1 MTSINGD
8 LLKILQD
15 IATRQNL
22 SVDDLLR
29 LWISEHGRQG
39 VVPVR
44 ALELALDGVISVNEA
59 QEIIF
64 FNQGAEAIFSYIAE
78 EVLGKRLDVLIPDDM
93 VPIHR
98 IHMEEFGSSKIDSK
112 LMANRLANVKGR
124 RKDGSVFPLE
134 ASISRVEWQNQ
145 RIFTAIVRDV
155 SQQQTLERQLREERD
170 LIGKV
175 MNASPAAITVLDV
188 GGKIIFANTRAAE
201 IYGASQGEITG
212 KAFDDLQ
219 WGYTDFAGH
228 PLSRD
233 QQPFAQVMKTR
244 QPVYNVRHAIEWS
257 DGKKVYLNING
268 VPMFDDQGEINKV
281 IFTTEDISFQKQI
294 EDELK
299 AALDKE
305 RHLSEI
311 RSLFLSAVSHEFRN
325 PMTLIMTNTGYL
337 RLRLDHLGKDD
348 ILTRL
353 SNIDRQVNRLSAI
366 VDEVSFISRS
376 QTGQITLKP
385 KHINPVEYLKKT
397 TAEIAA
403 IHADKYI
410 EFIFEPKGAVA
421 ATIAI
426 DEYLMDRICTNILG
440 NAVKYSEQGSQVV
453 VRYECAPAAFEFE
466 VQDFGRGIPQ
476 EDQEHLFEVFY
487 RGTNVEGI
495 SGTGLGLVVAQ
506 KAVETHRGTISF
518 ESKERQGTIF
528 FITLPYLD

>member
-1 MTSINGD
+1 MTSINAD
-8 LLKILQD
+8 LLKILKD
-15 IATRQNL
+15 IAARQNL
-22 SVDDLLR
+22 SVEDLLR
-29 LWISEHGRQG
+29 SWVMEHERQG
-39 VVPVR
+39 MVPVR

-64 FNQGAEAIFSYIAE
+64 FNQGAETIFCYTSE
-78 EVLGKRLDVLIPDDM
+78 EVLGKRLDMLIPDDM

-98 IHMEEFGSSKIDSK
+98 VHMEEFGASKVDSK

-134 ASISRVEWQNQ
+134 ASISKVEWQNQ

-175 MNASPAAITVLDV
+175 MNASPAAITVMDV
-188 GGKIIFANTRAAE
+188 RGKIIFANVRAAE
-201 IYGASQGEITG
+201 IYGVSQGEITR
-212 KAFDDLQ
+212 KTFKDLQ
-219 WGYTDFAGH
+219 WQYTDFDGN
-228 PLSRD
+228 PLPED

-257 DGKKVYLNING
+257 SGKKVYLNING
-268 VPMFDDQGEINKV
+268 VPMFDEQGEISKV
-281 IFTTEDISFQKQI
+281 VFSTEDISFQKQI

-299 AALDKE
+299 AALAKE

-311 RSLFLSAVSHEFRN
+311 RSLFLSTVSHEFRN
-325 PMTLIMTNTGYL
+325 PMTLILTNTGYL
-337 RLRLDHLGKDD
+337 RLRLDHLNQDD

-353 SNIDRQVNRLSAI
+353 NNIDRQVNRLSAI

-376 QTGQITLKP
+376 QTGQITLTP
-385 KHINPVEYLKKT
+385 KRINPVEYLRKT
-397 TAEIAA
+397 TAEIGA
-403 IHADKYI
+403 INADKNI
-410 EFIFEPKGAVA
+410 EFTLEPKGKVA
-421 ATIAI
+421 TSIMV
-426 DEYLMDRICTNILG
+426 DEYLLDRIYTNVLG
-440 NAVKYSEQGSQVV
+440 NAVKYSAQGGQVV
-453 VRYECAPAAFEFE
+453 VCYECTAEAFELE
-466 VQDFGRGIPQ
+466 IQDFGRGIPH

-495 SGTGLGLVVAQ
+495 TGTGLGLVVAQ

-518 ESKERQGTIF
+518 ESIEGQGTTF
-528 FITLPYLD
+528 AITLPYLD